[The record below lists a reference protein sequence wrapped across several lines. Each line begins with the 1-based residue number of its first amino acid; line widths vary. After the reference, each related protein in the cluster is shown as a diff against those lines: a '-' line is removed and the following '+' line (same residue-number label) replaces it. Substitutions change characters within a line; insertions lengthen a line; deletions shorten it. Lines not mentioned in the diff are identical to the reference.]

1 MPELNPYRMH
11 PVFWEREMTHNK
23 CALCRKA
30 ARFAKTDTIV
40 NETDEATRT
49 IEDEHTATVI
59 RRERSMR

>member
-1 MPELNPYRMH
+1 
-11 PVFWEREMTHNK
+11 MTHNK